1 MARQRGGRGGRGG
14 RGARGGRSGEG
25 GRGSQASPKKRGSR
39 RGGRGAGGAQPQKP
53 GAWYYM
59 QPGRRGSIVIL
70 HRPVGNRVSPKVC
83 GVMPS
88 RAHATALVD
97 QLRRAESALH
107 DLFYEATD
115 DGIEALEAV
124 LAACREAVLTRIATE
139 PGAAEHRLAT
149 RGEHRFQGFDTVV
162 GRRVSR
168 GGAHPHPAPWL
179 CG

>member
-59 QPGRRGSIVIL
+59 QPGKRGSVIIL

-88 RAHATALVD
+88 RNHAKALVD
-97 QLRRAESALH
+97 QLQRAESALH

-115 DGIEALEAV
+115 DGIEALEAI
-124 LAACREAVLTRIATE
+124 LAACRDAVLTRTPPNGGMSVE
-139 PGAAEHRLAT
+139 EMAAERSRIQSELDSRAT
-149 RGEHRFQGFDTVV
+149 QQRA
-162 GRRVSR
+162 VS
-168 GGAHPHPAPWL
+168 
-179 CG
+179 

>member
-1 MARQRGGRGGRGG
+1 
-14 RGARGGRSGEG
+14 
-25 GRGSQASPKKRGSR
+25 
-39 RGGRGAGGAQPQKP
+39 
-53 GAWYYM
+53 M
-59 QPGRRGSIVIL
+59 QPGRRGSVVIL

-124 LAACREAVLTRIATE
+124 LAACRDAVLTRFPTE
-139 PGAAEHRLAT
+139 PDAPTPEEMAAESARLQAELDA
-149 RGEHRFQGFDTVV
+149 RAPQQRA
-162 GRRVSR
+162 VS
-168 GGAHPHPAPWL
+168 
-179 CG
+179 